1 MERELI
7 SKNTV
12 DQSQNDDWYEQQK
25 GRMTAG
31 QFHRICTR
39 TATLQVSP
47 SQNAT
52 ALVTSLLGHKTVPDN
67 AAMTHGRAMEFRAKQ
82 KYLDTMKKHTGS

>member
-12 DQSQNDDWYEQQK
+12 GQSQNDEWYEQRK
-25 GRMTAG
+25 GRMTAS

-39 TATLQVSP
+39 TTTLQVSP
-47 SQNAT
+47 SQNGT
-52 ALVTSLLGHKTVPDN
+52 ALVTSLLGYKTVPDN
-67 AAMTHGRAMEFRAKQ
+67 AAVKHGRTMEFHAKQ
-82 KYLDTMKKHTGS
+82 KYLNTMKKHTGT